1 MNRSEEDYVKA
12 VYEFTRRTDRDVIR
26 TNMLADH
33 FGYTDQS
40 VNEMVNRLAKK
51 GLLVFYPYKG
61 VALTEEGRKEAIRMI
76 RSHRIW
82 EVFLAGTLKMP
93 VIRVHEEAEQLEHAT
108 SEDVVNALYEFLG
121 RPERCQYGNPIPD
134 ASGNVTIPDDIPL
147 SECHEGDVFVL
158 ERISDSREL
167 IGFLTEKSIR
177 LGDRFTVTSTDPFNN
192 LMELRR
198 NAERLV
204 VAMKTAR
211 LLYGTIHD

>member
-1 MNRSEEDYVKA
+1 
-12 VYEFTRRTDRDVIR
+12 
-26 TNMLADH
+26 
-33 FGYTDQS
+33 
-40 VNEMVNRLAKK
+40 
-51 GLLVFYPYKG
+51 
-61 VALTEEGRKEAIRMI
+61 
-76 RSHRIW
+76 
-82 EVFLAGTLKMP
+82 
-93 VIRVHEEAEQLEHAT
+93 
-108 SEDVVNALYEFLG
+108 
-121 RPERCQYGNPIPD
+121 
-134 ASGNVTIPDDIPL
+134 
-147 SECHEGDVFVL
+147 VFVL